1 MTLGTLDID
10 ALRGASREKRTQV
23 IRGLRQRE
31 DPVQRMRD
39 LLVEGAERAGKP
51 QVATATGSPWVA
63 LANPSGSVVWY
74 RRQNVDGDPILDV
87 LVETVAALHGDGVL
101 DAAYGP
107 PELPV

>member
-1 MTLGTLDID
+1 MSLGTLDID
-10 ALRGASREKRTQV
+10 ALRGASQEKRTQV
-23 IRGLRQRE
+23 IKGLRLRE

-39 LLVEGAERAGKP
+39 LLIDAAEKAGKP
-51 QVATATGSPWVA
+51 KVATATGSPWVA
-63 LANPSGSVVWY
+63 LANPQGSVVWY

-107 PELPV
+107 PDLPA